1 MRKPIFLVDT
11 RMLLQNCFQPIAQT
25 CRSAKFFGQNVWSTL
40 GLQGGWRQN
49 SNWKMAAI
57 IHCTLLILYNQ
68 VREDYFDDIF
78 EARRPITNIPS
89 HDERIVRCLQLWS
102 FFYFWIIHYSPIVI
116 SDWYFLFISLF
127 SAEKSSTFLLLK
139 NNVKWIKNQFGNS
152 AIRSFHRKRMLHL
165 LKRDVP

>member
-1 MRKPIFLVDT
+1 
-11 RMLLQNCFQPIAQT
+11 MLLQNCFQPIAQT

-40 GLQGGWRQN
+40 GLQGGWRQ
-49 SNWKMAAI
+49 NWKMAAI

-102 FFYFWIIHYSPIVI
+102 FVRVLSFYFFFTIVI
-116 SDWYFLFISLF
+116 SNLTDCKCSGWF
-127 SAEKSSTFLLLK
+127 FLLIYLVHLIQTT
-139 NNVKWIKNQFGNS
+139 NMNLQFLQ
-152 AIRSFHRKRMLHL
+152 RSFCFFTFWGF
-165 LKRDVP
+165 LKGKSFNWGQNTHKMPIDLSI

>member
-1 MRKPIFLVDT
+1 
-11 RMLLQNCFQPIAQT
+11 MLLQNCFQPIAQR

-78 EARRPITNIPS
+78 EARRPIANIPS
-89 HDERIVRCLQLWS
+89 HDERIARCLQLWS
-102 FFYFWIIHYSPIVI
+102 FVLFCHFYSFPILI
-116 SDWYFLFISLF
+116 SNLTDCKCSGWF
-127 SAEKSSTFLLLK
+127 FLL
-139 NNVKWIKNQFGNS
+139 IMFS
-152 AIRSFHRKRMLHL
+152 RFFSRKIIAFFYSQKSMWNE
-165 LKRDVP
+165 

>member
-1 MRKPIFLVDT
+1 
-11 RMLLQNCFQPIAQT
+11 MLLQNCFQPIAQR

-89 HDERIVRCLQLWS
+89 HHERIIRYLQLWS
-102 FFYFWIIHYSPIVI
+102 FGLLLSFYFFSNCDSRSDRLWINMTTVI
-116 SDWYFLFISLF
+116 SKHFETLISLE
-127 SAEKSSTFLLLK
+127 SLIGHK
-139 NNVKWIKNQFGNS
+139 
-152 AIRSFHRKRMLHL
+152 
-165 LKRDVP
+165 

>member
-1 MRKPIFLVDT
+1 MNWKCNAEVYFLVDL
-11 RMLLQNCFQPIAQT
+11 RMLLQNCFQPIAQR

-40 GLQGGWRQN
+40 GLQEGWRQN

-89 HDERIVRCLQLWS
+89 HHERIIRCLQLWS
-102 FFYFWIIHYSPIVI
+102 CSIFDIFILFQLWFQTWQIANVQVNFF
-116 SDWYFLFISLF
+116 FL
-127 SAEKSSTFLLLK
+127 
-139 NNVKWIKNQFGNS
+139 
-152 AIRSFHRKRMLHL
+152 
-165 LKRDVP
+165 